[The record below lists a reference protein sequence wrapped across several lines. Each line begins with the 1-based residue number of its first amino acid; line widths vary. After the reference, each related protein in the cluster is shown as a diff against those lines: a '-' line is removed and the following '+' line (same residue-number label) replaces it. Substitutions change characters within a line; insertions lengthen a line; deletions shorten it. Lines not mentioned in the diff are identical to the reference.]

1 MSPVIQQIWR
11 YPIKSMG
18 GEQIDMSFADDHG
31 LRGDREWAVQDDNG
45 KLGSG
50 KNSTRFTRLA
60 GLLDLTAHYDN
71 DAGAPPVVVAPDG
84 GRHLVATGA
93 ADAYLQALTG
103 RSVHVRRDTGISHFD
118 EVPFSLVGTA
128 TLDWLA
134 EQVDVAVDARRLR
147 PNIVVRTEEPF
158 AEEAWVDRTV
168 RIGSI
173 EAIFDRVFMRCVMV
187 GMAQRDLAESGA
199 VLKAIADRG
208 AVCMAIGGHVSQPG
222 TVRVGDEIVVSL
234 ARIRPTEQRVRH
246 RRVVTSSRF
255 GGSRLV
261 LRERKSG

>member
-1 MSPVIQQIWR
+1 VSLVVQQIWR

-18 GEQIDMSFADDHG
+18 GEQIDVSFADDHG

-50 KNSTRFTRLA
+50 KNSRRFTRLV
-60 GLLDLTAHYDN
+60 GLLDLTAHYD
-71 DAGAPPVVVAPDG
+71 DPGAPPVVVAPG
-84 GRHLVATGA
+84 GRRHLVATGA

-158 AEEAWVDRTV
+158 AEEAWVGRTV

-173 EAIFDRVFMRCVMV
+173 EAIFDRVFVRCVMV
-187 GMAQRDLAESGA
+187 GMAQRGLAESGA
-199 VLKAIADRG
+199 VLKRIADRG
-208 AVCMAIGGHVSQPG
+208 DVCMAIGGHVSQPG
-222 TVRVGDEIVVSL
+222 TVRAGDEIVVSF
-234 ARIRPTEQRVRH
+234 A
-246 RRVVTSSRF
+246 
-255 GGSRLV
+255 
-261 LRERKSG
+261 